1 MGNTTSMKT
10 HKNGAHK
17 HGDVTCTMK
26 HGRRGAFR
34 HGRRGA
40 FRHGRSHKKH
50 YRRSRRGG
58 TSPLNPNA
66 SASAVASS
74 SSNSSTRKKSKSKRN
89 VGPSLLKH
97 VLKKSFKLAKVKSG
111 KRDYKV
117 EETVEPVLEA
127 IQSIQ
132 APVQS
137 IRKKRRKSV

>member
-10 HKNGAHK
+10 HKNGVHKNGAHK

-26 HGRRGAFR
+26 

-74 SSNSSTRKKSKSKRN
+74 SSSSSTRKKSKSKRN

-117 EETVEPVLEA
+117 EETVEPALEA
-127 IQSIQ
+127 IKSIQ
-132 APVQS
+132 EPVQS
-137 IRKKRRKSV
+137 IRRKRRKSV

>member
-1 MGNTTSMKT
+1 MGNTTSMKA
-10 HKNGAHK
+10 HKHGVHKHGVHK

-34 HGRRGA
+34 HG
-40 FRHGRSHKKH
+40 HSHKKH

-66 SASAVASS
+66 SAVASASS
-74 SSNSSTRKKSKSKRN
+74 SSSTRKKSKSKRN

-97 VLKKSFKLAKVKSG
+97 VLRKSFKLAKVKSG

-117 EETVEPVLEA
+117 EERVEPVLEA
-127 IQSIQ
+127 IEAIQ
-132 APVQS
+132 EPVQS
-137 IRKKRRKSV
+137 IRRKRRKSV